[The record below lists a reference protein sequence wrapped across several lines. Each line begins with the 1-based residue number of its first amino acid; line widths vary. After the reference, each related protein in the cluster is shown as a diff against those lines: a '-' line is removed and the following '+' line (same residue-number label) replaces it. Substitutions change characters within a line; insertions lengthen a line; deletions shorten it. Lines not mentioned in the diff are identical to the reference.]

1 MKLSGISRRTW
12 IIGTLVALI
21 LGLLLLVAA
30 PAANRIASG
39 STWGTAPDGY
49 RAWYE
54 YMASNGTS
62 VERWQRPLEELLDED
77 LSDNDSAET
86 DTSATLLVVLPQV
99 LNSSRFFILDQ
110 LYDWF
115 EAGNQVVMLSS
126 QQPVTAASFSSQ
138 ISSDAGAV
146 TIETRRRLD
155 PKQTS
160 QPEKNPPDNQDDNS
174 TDGQLISST
183 TPIQTTLI
191 QESTSDRPKALLKDE
206 HGAVVWRQNRELG
219 SLVMTTTPLL
229 AANAYAEAPGNLAY
243 LAELESQGGGPI
255 YVDEYIHGYKDSD
268 VVIEEVAGTW
278 LGYLAKTPLLFVVVQ
293 AVVLVLIGLLANNRR
308 FGLAKKIPPVEM
320 NNSAAYIQALAGV
333 LHKANNHDFLVE
345 TLTRAEQ
352 KTLQR
357 ALGLGDAPVSLDT
370 LQTAWQQAT
379 GRSVAELNVLRN
391 APKPSLKGE
400 SALKDWLQRLQ
411 SLHTLASKSAK

>member
-1 MKLSGISRRTW
+1 MGAQGTLSGISRRTW
-12 IIGTLVALI
+12 IIGTLVALL

-206 HGAVVWRQNRELG
+206 HGAVVWRQNREQG
-219 SLVMTTTPLL
+219 SLVMTTTPFL
-229 AANAYAEAPGNLAY
+229 AANAYADAPGNFAFLAD
-243 LAELESQGGGPI
+243 LVSQGGGR
-255 YVDEYIHGYKDSD
+255 S
-268 VVIEEVAGTW
+268 EE
-278 LGYLAKTPLLFVVVQ
+278 
-293 AVVLVLIGLLANNRR
+293 RR
-308 FGLAKKIPPVEM
+308 VGKEC
-320 NNSAAYIQALAGV
+320 
-333 LHKANNHDFLVE
+333 
-345 TLTRAEQ
+345 
-352 KTLQR
+352 
-357 ALGLGDAPVSLDT
+357 
-370 LQTAWQQAT
+370 
-379 GRSVAELNVLRN
+379 RSRWS
-391 APKPSLKGE
+391 PY
-400 SALKDWLQRLQ
+400 
-411 SLHTLASKSAK
+411 H